1 MSNAFKRL
9 LDLIP
14 KEPES
19 VGTVQSA
26 EYPNY
31 KVLVIDGFGLVACTA
46 STVFQMGSRV
56 FVRGQLIVRGAPA
69 GEVMNIEV

>member
-1 MSNAFKRL
+1 MSNAYKRL

-14 KEPES
+14 KESEF

-26 EYPNY
+26 EHPNY
-31 KVLVIDGFGLVACTA
+31 KVLVIDGSGLVACTA
-46 STVFQMGSRV
+46 ATVFQMGGRV
-56 FVRGQLIVRGAPA
+56 FVRGQLIVRSAPA

>member
-1 MSNAFKRL
+1 MSNAYKRL

-14 KEPES
+14 KESEF

-26 EYPNY
+26 EHPNY
-31 KVLVIDGFGLVACTA
+31 KVSIIDGSGLVACSA
-46 STVFQMGSRV
+46 STSFEVGNRV
-56 FVRGQLIVRGAPA
+56 FVRGQLIVRSAPT

>member
-1 MSNAFKRL
+1 MSNAYKRL

-14 KEPES
+14 KESEF

-26 EYPNY
+26 EHPNY
-31 KVLVIDGFGLVACTA
+31 KVSIIYGSGLVACSA
-46 STVFQMGSRV
+46 STSFEVCNRV
-56 FVRGQLIVRGAPA
+56 FVRGQLIVRSAPA

>member
-1 MSNAFKRL
+1 MSNAYKRL

-14 KEPES
+14 KESEF

-26 EYPNY
+26 EHPNY
-31 KVLVIDGFGLVACTA
+31 KVLVIDGSGLVACTA
-46 STVFQMGSRV
+46 ATVFQMGNRV
-56 FVRGQLIVRGAPA
+56 FVRGKLIVRSAPT